1 MELRGK
7 LMQDYRREHDSLGE
21 VKVDSNAFYGAN
33 ALRARENFNI
43 TGKTCDDKLI
53 DAIVEVKKACAI
65 ENEKIGLLTN
75 AQKEAIISACNLLL
89 GGSYRDNFIV
99 DPIQGGAGTS
109 FNMNANEVIA
119 NMANQSLGG
128 NLGVYDKVHPND
140 HVNKGQST
148 NDVIPTSGKIALI
161 RYFKELYDENIK
173 LINAIEDK
181 ADEFKEV
188 YKMGRTQ
195 LQDAIPISLGQEFA
209 AYAKVFKRDNER
221 FKKAIQSLS
230 FVNLGGTAIGTG
242 LNADKTYV
250 KEIVPVLAEVT
261 GLNLKQ
267 NEDLIDGTQNLD
279 GFTYSSSILKTYAS
293 NLSKIA
299 NDLRLMS
306 SGPQVGIA
314 DIKLPARQAGS
325 SAGANV
331 MLFDLHEKIDRERYK
346 EKIKIFKFFKE
357 NIINYSLKYLKIS
370 LLYVSLILILAVD
383 LFYFS
388 TSINPLFTGLFYLNI
403 IMAFVIVNSMTLSF
417 YLMAI
422 YPEMKFAE
430 IAKNA
435 IALVIVN
442 IIDILVLNAFLAAI
456 AMIFYKISDLPI
468 FILLPG
474 IFIDL
479 SYYIFNKML
488 NKRSLTYL
496 LFSIK

>member
-1 MELRGK
+1 
-7 LMQDYRREHDSLGE
+7 MQNYRREHDSLGE

-75 AQKEAIISACNLLL
+75 VQKEAIISACNLLL

-209 AYAKVFKRDNER
+209 AYAKVLKRDNKR

-261 GLNLKQ
+261 GLNLRQ

-325 SAGANV
+325 SIMPGKVNPVIPEVVNQVAFGVIGNDLTVTMAVEAGQ
-331 MLFDLHEKIDRERYK
+331 LE
-346 EKIKIFKFFKE
+346 
-357 NIINYSLKYLKIS
+357 
-370 LLYVSLILILAVD
+370 
-383 LFYFS
+383 
-388 TSINPLFTGLFYLNI
+388 
-403 IMAFVIVNSMTLSF
+403 
-417 YLMAI
+417 
-422 YPEMKFAE
+422 
-430 IAKNA
+430 
-435 IALVIVN
+435 
-442 IIDILVLNAFLAAI
+442 LNAFEPI
-456 AMIFYKISDLPI
+456 IFYKLVESLKTLKAAIFTLRVNCIENITANEKYLSDQVEKSIGLVTALAPHI
-468 FILLPG
+468 GYEKASIIAHKALETGESVRDLVLFEGLIDANELDEILDFKKMIQPG
-474 IFIDL
+474 ILDED
-479 SYYIFNKML
+479 K
-488 NKRSLTYL
+488 L
-496 LFSIK
+496 L

>member
-1 MELRGK
+1 
-7 LMQDYRREHDSLGE
+7 MQDYRREHDSLGE

-43 TGKTCDDKLI
+43 TGRTCDDKLI
-53 DAIVEVKKACAI
+53 DAILEVKKACAI

-209 AYAKVFKRDNER
+209 AYARVLKRDNER
-221 FKKAIQSLS
+221 FKKAIHSLS

-250 KEIVPVLAEVT
+250 EEIVPVLAEVT

-325 SAGANV
+325 SIMPGKVNPVIPEVVNQVAFGVIGNDLTVTMAVEAGQ
-331 MLFDLHEKIDRERYK
+331 LE
-346 EKIKIFKFFKE
+346 
-357 NIINYSLKYLKIS
+357 
-370 LLYVSLILILAVD
+370 
-383 LFYFS
+383 
-388 TSINPLFTGLFYLNI
+388 
-403 IMAFVIVNSMTLSF
+403 
-417 YLMAI
+417 
-422 YPEMKFAE
+422 
-430 IAKNA
+430 
-435 IALVIVN
+435 
-442 IIDILVLNAFLAAI
+442 LNAFEPI
-456 AMIFYKISDLPI
+456 IFYKLFESLKTLKGAIYTLRVNCIENITANEKYLSDQVEKSVGLVTALAPHI
-468 FILLPG
+468 GYEKASVIAHKALETGESVRDLVLFEGLIDANELDEILDFKKMIQPG
-474 IFIDL
+474 ILDED
-479 SYYIFNKML
+479 K
-488 NKRSLTYL
+488 L
-496 LFSIK
+496 L

>member
-1 MELRGK
+1 
-7 LMQDYRREHDSLGE
+7 MQDYRREHDSLGE

-43 TGKTCDDKLI
+43 TGRTCDDKLI
-53 DAIVEVKKACAI
+53 DAILEVKKACAI

-89 GGSYRDNFIV
+89 GGSYRENFIV

-209 AYAKVFKRDNER
+209 AYARVLKRDNER
-221 FKKAIQSLS
+221 FKKAIHSLS

-250 KEIVPVLAEVT
+250 EEIVPVLAEVT

-325 SAGANV
+325 SIMPGKVNPVIPEVVNQVAFGVIGNDLTVTMAVEAGQ
-331 MLFDLHEKIDRERYK
+331 LE
-346 EKIKIFKFFKE
+346 
-357 NIINYSLKYLKIS
+357 
-370 LLYVSLILILAVD
+370 
-383 LFYFS
+383 
-388 TSINPLFTGLFYLNI
+388 
-403 IMAFVIVNSMTLSF
+403 
-417 YLMAI
+417 
-422 YPEMKFAE
+422 
-430 IAKNA
+430 
-435 IALVIVN
+435 
-442 IIDILVLNAFLAAI
+442 LNAFEPI
-456 AMIFYKISDLPI
+456 IFYKLFESLKTLKGAIYTLRVNCIENITANEKYLSDQVEKSVGLVTALAPHI
-468 FILLPG
+468 GYEKASVIAHKALETGESVRDLVLFEGLIDANELDEILDFKKMIQPG
-474 IFIDL
+474 ILDED
-479 SYYIFNKML
+479 K
-488 NKRSLTYL
+488 L
-496 LFSIK
+496 L

>member
-1 MELRGK
+1 MTE
-7 LMQDYRREHDSLGE
+7 YRKERDSIGE
-21 VKVDSNAFYGAN
+21 IEVPYDALYGAN
-33 ALRARENFNI
+33 SLRARNNFNI
-43 TGKTCDDKLI
+43 TSQSMDSEMI
-53 DAIVEVKKACAI
+53 NAIVEVKKACAI

-89 GGSYRDNFIV
+89 GGSYRENFIV

-209 AYAKVFKRDNER
+209 AYARVLKRDNER
-221 FKKAIQSLS
+221 FKKAIHSLS

-250 KEIVPVLAEVT
+250 EEIVPVLAEVT

-325 SAGANV
+325 SIMPGKVNPVIPEVVNQVAFGVIGNDLTVTMAVEAGQ
-331 MLFDLHEKIDRERYK
+331 LE
-346 EKIKIFKFFKE
+346 
-357 NIINYSLKYLKIS
+357 
-370 LLYVSLILILAVD
+370 
-383 LFYFS
+383 
-388 TSINPLFTGLFYLNI
+388 
-403 IMAFVIVNSMTLSF
+403 
-417 YLMAI
+417 
-422 YPEMKFAE
+422 
-430 IAKNA
+430 
-435 IALVIVN
+435 
-442 IIDILVLNAFLAAI
+442 LNAFEPI
-456 AMIFYKISDLPI
+456 IFYKLFESLKNLKGAIYTLRVNCIENITANEKYLSDQVEKSVGLVTALAPHI
-468 FILLPG
+468 GYEKASVIAHKALETGESVRDLVLFEGLIDANELDEILDFKKMIQPG
-474 IFIDL
+474 ILDED
-479 SYYIFNKML
+479 K
-488 NKRSLTYL
+488 L
-496 LFSIK
+496 L

>member
-1 MELRGK
+1 
-7 LMQDYRREHDSLGE
+7 MQNYRREHDSLGE

-109 FNMNANEVIA
+109 LNMNANEVIA

-128 NLGVYDKVHPND
+128 NLGIYDKVHPND

-209 AYAKVFKRDNER
+209 AYAKVLKRDNER

-325 SAGANV
+325 SIMPGKVNPVIPEVVNQVAFGVIGNDLTVTMAVEAGQ
-331 MLFDLHEKIDRERYK
+331 LE
-346 EKIKIFKFFKE
+346 
-357 NIINYSLKYLKIS
+357 
-370 LLYVSLILILAVD
+370 
-383 LFYFS
+383 
-388 TSINPLFTGLFYLNI
+388 
-403 IMAFVIVNSMTLSF
+403 
-417 YLMAI
+417 
-422 YPEMKFAE
+422 
-430 IAKNA
+430 
-435 IALVIVN
+435 
-442 IIDILVLNAFLAAI
+442 LNAFEPI
-456 AMIFYKISDLPI
+456 IFYKLVESLKTLKAAIFTLRVNCIENITANEKYLSDQVEKSIGLVTALAPHI
-468 FILLPG
+468 GYEKASIIAHKALETGESVRDLVLFEGLIDANELDEILDFKKMIQPG
-474 IFIDL
+474 ILDED
-479 SYYIFNKML
+479 K
-488 NKRSLTYL
+488 L
-496 LFSIK
+496 L

>member
-1 MELRGK
+1 MELGGK
-7 LMQDYRREHDSLGE
+7 LMQNYRREHDSLGE

-75 AQKEAIISACNLLL
+75 VQKEAIISACNLLL

-209 AYAKVFKRDNER
+209 AYAKVLKRDNER

-261 GLNLKQ
+261 GLNLRQ

-325 SAGANV
+325 SIMPGKVNPVIPEVVNQVAFGVIGNDLTVTMAVEAGQ
-331 MLFDLHEKIDRERYK
+331 LE
-346 EKIKIFKFFKE
+346 
-357 NIINYSLKYLKIS
+357 
-370 LLYVSLILILAVD
+370 
-383 LFYFS
+383 
-388 TSINPLFTGLFYLNI
+388 
-403 IMAFVIVNSMTLSF
+403 
-417 YLMAI
+417 
-422 YPEMKFAE
+422 
-430 IAKNA
+430 
-435 IALVIVN
+435 
-442 IIDILVLNAFLAAI
+442 LNAFEPI
-456 AMIFYKISDLPI
+456 IFYKLVESLKTLKAAIFTLRVNCIENITANEKYLSDQVEKSIGLVTALAPHI
-468 FILLPG
+468 GYEKASIIAHKALETGESVRDLVLFEGLIDANELDEILDFKKMIQPG
-474 IFIDL
+474 ILDED
-479 SYYIFNKML
+479 K
-488 NKRSLTYL
+488 L
-496 LFSIK
+496 L

>member
-1 MELRGK
+1 
-7 LMQDYRREHDSLGE
+7 MQNYRREHDSLGE

-75 AQKEAIISACNLLL
+75 VQKEAIISACNLLL

-209 AYAKVFKRDNER
+209 AYAKVLKRDNER

-325 SAGANV
+325 SIMPGKVNPVIPEVVNQVAFGVIGNDLTVTMAVEAGQ
-331 MLFDLHEKIDRERYK
+331 LE
-346 EKIKIFKFFKE
+346 
-357 NIINYSLKYLKIS
+357 
-370 LLYVSLILILAVD
+370 
-383 LFYFS
+383 
-388 TSINPLFTGLFYLNI
+388 
-403 IMAFVIVNSMTLSF
+403 
-417 YLMAI
+417 
-422 YPEMKFAE
+422 
-430 IAKNA
+430 
-435 IALVIVN
+435 
-442 IIDILVLNAFLAAI
+442 LNAFEPI
-456 AMIFYKISDLPI
+456 IFYKLVESLKTLKAAIFTLRVNCIENITANEKYLSDQVEKSIGLVTALAPHI
-468 FILLPG
+468 GYEKASIIAHKALETGESVRDLVLFEGLIDANELDEILDFKKMIQPG
-474 IFIDL
+474 ILDED
-479 SYYIFNKML
+479 K
-488 NKRSLTYL
+488 L
-496 LFSIK
+496 L

>member
-1 MELRGK
+1 
-7 LMQDYRREHDSLGE
+7 MQDYRREHDSLGE
-21 VKVDSNAFYGAN
+21 VEVDRNAFYGAN

-43 TGKTCDDKLI
+43 TGRTCDDKLI
-53 DAIVEVKKACAI
+53 DAILEVKKACAI

-89 GGSYRDNFIV
+89 GGSYRENFIV

-209 AYAKVFKRDNER
+209 AYARVLKRDNER
-221 FKKAIQSLS
+221 FKKAIHSLS

-250 KEIVPVLAEVT
+250 EEIVPVLAEVT

-325 SAGANV
+325 SIMPGKVNPVIPEVVNQVAFGVIGNDLTVTMAVEAGQ
-331 MLFDLHEKIDRERYK
+331 LE
-346 EKIKIFKFFKE
+346 
-357 NIINYSLKYLKIS
+357 
-370 LLYVSLILILAVD
+370 
-383 LFYFS
+383 
-388 TSINPLFTGLFYLNI
+388 
-403 IMAFVIVNSMTLSF
+403 
-417 YLMAI
+417 
-422 YPEMKFAE
+422 
-430 IAKNA
+430 
-435 IALVIVN
+435 
-442 IIDILVLNAFLAAI
+442 LNAFEPI
-456 AMIFYKISDLPI
+456 IFYKLFESLKNLKGAIYTLRVNCIENITANEKYLSDQVEKSVGLVTALAPHI
-468 FILLPG
+468 GYEKASVIAHKALETGESVRDLVLFEGLIDANELDEILDFKKMIQPG
-474 IFIDL
+474 ILDED
-479 SYYIFNKML
+479 K
-488 NKRSLTYL
+488 L
-496 LFSIK
+496 L

>member
-1 MELRGK
+1 
-7 LMQDYRREHDSLGE
+7 
-21 VKVDSNAFYGAN
+21 
-33 ALRARENFNI
+33 
-43 TGKTCDDKLI
+43 
-53 DAIVEVKKACAI
+53 
-65 ENEKIGLLTN
+65 
-75 AQKEAIISACNLLL
+75 
-89 GGSYRDNFIV
+89 
-99 DPIQGGAGTS
+99 
-109 FNMNANEVIA
+109 
-119 NMANQSLGG
+119 NQSLGG

-209 AYAKVFKRDNER
+209 AYAKVLKRDNER

-250 KEIVPVLAEVT
+250 EEIVPVLAEVT

-325 SAGANV
+325 
-331 MLFDLHEKIDRERYK
+331 
-346 EKIKIFKFFKE
+346 
-357 NIINYSLKYLKIS
+357 
-370 LLYVSLILILAVD
+370 
-383 LFYFS
+383 
-388 TSINPLFTGLFYLNI
+388 
-403 IMAFVIVNSMTLSF
+403 
-417 YLMAI
+417 
-422 YPEMKFAE
+422 
-430 IAKNA
+430 
-435 IALVIVN
+435 
-442 IIDILVLNAFLAAI
+442 
-456 AMIFYKISDLPI
+456 
-468 FILLPG
+468 
-474 IFIDL
+474 
-479 SYYIFNKML
+479 
-488 NKRSLTYL
+488 
-496 LFSIK
+496 

>member
-1 MELRGK
+1 MTE
-7 LMQDYRREHDSLGE
+7 YRKERDSIGE
-21 VKVDSNAFYGAN
+21 IEVPYDALYGAN
-33 ALRARENFNI
+33 SLRARNNFNI
-43 TGKTCDDKLI
+43 TSQSMDSEMI
-53 DAIVEVKKACAI
+53 NAIVEVKKACAI

-109 FNMNANEVIA
+109 LNMNANEVIA

-128 NLGVYDKVHPND
+128 NLGVYDKIHPND

-325 SAGANV
+325 SIMPGKVNPVIPEVVNQVAFGVIGNDLTVTMAVEAGQ
-331 MLFDLHEKIDRERYK
+331 LE
-346 EKIKIFKFFKE
+346 
-357 NIINYSLKYLKIS
+357 
-370 LLYVSLILILAVD
+370 
-383 LFYFS
+383 
-388 TSINPLFTGLFYLNI
+388 
-403 IMAFVIVNSMTLSF
+403 
-417 YLMAI
+417 
-422 YPEMKFAE
+422 
-430 IAKNA
+430 
-435 IALVIVN
+435 
-442 IIDILVLNAFLAAI
+442 LNAFEPI
-456 AMIFYKISDLPI
+456 IFYKLVESLKTLKAAIFTLRVNCIENITANEKYLSDQVEKSIGLVTALAPHI
-468 FILLPG
+468 GYEKASIIAHKALETGESVRDLVLFEGLIDANELDEILDFKKMIQPG
-474 IFIDL
+474 ILDED
-479 SYYIFNKML
+479 K
-488 NKRSLTYL
+488 L
-496 LFSIK
+496 L

>member
-1 MELRGK
+1 MTE
-7 LMQDYRREHDSLGE
+7 YRKERDSIGE
-21 VKVDSNAFYGAN
+21 IEVPYDALYGAN
-33 ALRARENFNI
+33 SLRARNNFNI
-43 TGKTCDDKLI
+43 TSQSMDSEMI
-53 DAIVEVKKACAI
+53 NAIVEVKKACAI

-75 AQKEAIISACNLLL
+75 VQKEAIISACNLLL

-99 DPIQGGAGTS
+99 DPIQSGAGTS
-109 FNMNANEVIA
+109 LNMNANEVIA

-128 NLGVYDKVHPND
+128 NLGIYDKVHPND

-209 AYAKVFKRDNER
+209 AYAKVLKRDNER

-325 SAGANV
+325 SIMPGKVNPVIPEVVNQVAFGVIGNDLTVTMAVEAGQ
-331 MLFDLHEKIDRERYK
+331 LE
-346 EKIKIFKFFKE
+346 
-357 NIINYSLKYLKIS
+357 
-370 LLYVSLILILAVD
+370 
-383 LFYFS
+383 
-388 TSINPLFTGLFYLNI
+388 
-403 IMAFVIVNSMTLSF
+403 
-417 YLMAI
+417 
-422 YPEMKFAE
+422 
-430 IAKNA
+430 
-435 IALVIVN
+435 
-442 IIDILVLNAFLAAI
+442 LNAFEPI
-456 AMIFYKISDLPI
+456 IFYKLVESLKTLKAAIFTLRVNCIENITANEKYLSDQVEKSIGLVTALAPHI
-468 FILLPG
+468 GYEKASIIAHKALETGESVRDLVLFEGLIDANELDEILDFKKMIQPG
-474 IFIDL
+474 ILDED
-479 SYYIFNKML
+479 K
-488 NKRSLTYL
+488 L
-496 LFSIK
+496 L

>member
-1 MELRGK
+1 
-7 LMQDYRREHDSLGE
+7 MQDYRREHDSLGE
-21 VKVDSNAFYGAN
+21 VEVDRNAFYGAN

-43 TGKTCDDKLI
+43 TGRACDDKLI
-53 DAIVEVKKACAI
+53 DAILEVKKACAI

-89 GGSYRDNFIV
+89 GGSYRENFIV

-209 AYAKVFKRDNER
+209 AYARVLKRDNER
-221 FKKAIQSLS
+221 FKKAIHSLS

-267 NEDLIDGTQNLD
+267 SEDLIDGTQNLD

-325 SAGANV
+325 SIMPGKVNPVIPEVVNQVAFGVIGNDLTVTMAVEAGQ
-331 MLFDLHEKIDRERYK
+331 LE
-346 EKIKIFKFFKE
+346 
-357 NIINYSLKYLKIS
+357 
-370 LLYVSLILILAVD
+370 
-383 LFYFS
+383 
-388 TSINPLFTGLFYLNI
+388 
-403 IMAFVIVNSMTLSF
+403 
-417 YLMAI
+417 
-422 YPEMKFAE
+422 
-430 IAKNA
+430 
-435 IALVIVN
+435 
-442 IIDILVLNAFLAAI
+442 LNAFEPI
-456 AMIFYKISDLPI
+456 IFYKLFESLKTLKGAIYTLRVNCIENITANEKYLSDQVEKSVGLVTALAPHI
-468 FILLPG
+468 GYEKASVIAHKALETGESVRDLVLFEGLIDANELDEILDFKKMIQPG
-474 IFIDL
+474 ILDED
-479 SYYIFNKML
+479 K
-488 NKRSLTYL
+488 L
-496 LFSIK
+496 L